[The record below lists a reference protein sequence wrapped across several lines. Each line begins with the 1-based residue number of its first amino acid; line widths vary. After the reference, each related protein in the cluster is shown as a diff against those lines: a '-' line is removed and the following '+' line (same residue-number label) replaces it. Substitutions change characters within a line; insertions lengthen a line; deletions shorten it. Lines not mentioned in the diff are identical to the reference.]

1 MSKKNI
7 AKSSIEGGR
16 SKSNKQDRYD
26 SNAKLR
32 VKEREYI
39 HNVMKDPEHY
49 EEYMI
54 DEREVVY
61 KDFRDKL
68 SPVYSYLDSRLGKSW
83 ADTRS
88 ELMSRFDTRT
98 TAGRHVLYDH
108 ILKSVTDTRT
118 GFDETGVQ
126 QIPELMH
133 EGSRKREYFLFY
145 DYYVD
150 LEGKL
155 AKADARKNS
164 YRTYKNSFPKTEE
177 WQFAAKWLG
186 NRILV
191 KVSDKLHWAYAT
203 EGIWEARAEMINNFS
218 HSYCNHNID
227 YGCYEN
233 HLQEK
238 KVLYHVTQ
246 DNCHLYQD
254 VKFHGFGWKKAEQPF
269 SFVVRAEISEEDY
282 KIFAGLHEDI
292 KSNITRFSKGR

>member
-1 MSKKNI
+1 MSKKDLS
-7 AKSSIEGGR
+7 KSATEGGR
-16 SKSNKQDRYD
+16 SKSNKQDRYL

-32 VKEREYI
+32 GKEREYI

-54 DEREVVY
+54 DERQVVY

-68 SPVYSYLDSRLGKSW
+68 SPVYSYLDSRLGQSW

-98 TAGRHVLYDH
+98 TAGRHVLFDH
-108 ILKSVTDTRT
+108 ILKSVTDTRS

-155 AKADARKNS
+155 AKADPKKNS
-164 YRTYKNSFPKTEE
+164 YRSYKNSFPKAEE
-177 WQFAAKWLG
+177 WQFAAQWLG
-186 NRILV
+186 NRMLI
-191 KVSDKLHWAYAT
+191 KVRDKFHWACAT
-203 EGIWEARAEMINNFS
+203 EGIWEARADMINNFS
-218 HSYCNHNID
+218 YSYCHNID

-238 KVLYHVTQ
+238 KVLSFVDSSNYH
-246 DNCHLYQD
+246 YYRD
-254 VKFHGFGWKKAEQPF
+254 VKFHGFNWKKVEQPF
-269 SFVVRAEISEEDY
+269 SFVVRAEISDEEY
-282 KIFAGLHEDI
+282 KTFSQFHPDI
-292 KSNITRFSKGR
+292 QANITRFSKGR

>member
-1 MSKKNI
+1 MSKKNL
-7 AKSSIEGGR
+7 AASAIEGGR
-16 SKSNKQDRYD
+16 SKRNKEERYL

-49 EEYMI
+49 DQYMI

-68 SPVYSYLDSRLGKSW
+68 SPVYSYLDSRLGESW
-83 ADTRS
+83 ADIRS

-108 ILKSVTDTRT
+108 ILKSVTDTKT
-118 GFDETGVQ
+118 GFDESGIQ
-126 QIPELMH
+126 QIPELKN
-133 EGSRKREYFLFY
+133 ESSRIRNYFLFY

-155 AKADARKNS
+155 CKANNVS
-164 YRTYKNSFPKTEE
+164 YRSYRNNFPKTEE

-186 NRILV
+186 NRMLI
-191 KVSDKLHWAYAT
+191 KVGDKLHWACAT
-203 EGIWEARAEMINNFS
+203 EGIWEARVEMS
-218 HSYCNHNID
+218 TEPGYVYCKSNVD

-233 HLQEK
+233 HYGFNWK
-238 KVLYHVTQ
+238 KV
-246 DNCHLYQD
+246 
-254 VKFHGFGWKKAEQPF
+254 EEPF
-269 SFVVRAEISEEDY
+269 SFVIRAEISEEDY
-282 KIFAGLHEDI
+282 RIFSQFNDSI